1 MPTSCSSE
9 YKTYPPSKKLPE
21 ATTCAAIIHIS
32 GILRFSTLYPNH
44 HFAYFM
50 DSIAVDRTD
59 DAFPESVRQPCS
71 SNVELL
77 VISSHSIICPAPWRN
92 GTNMNPIHI
101 GDLGT
106 IFVPSFSIADTSF
119 TSVND
124 AMKHALSRSAL
135 WMWTINSPMR
145 SEFMERILSCRI
157 TFRMSVL
164 IANPFM

>member
-1 MPTSCSSE
+1 M
-9 YKTYPPSKKLPE
+9 
-21 ATTCAAIIHIS
+21 HFRN
-32 GILRFSTLYPNH
+32 RFDTH
-44 HFAYFM
+44 
-50 DSIAVDRTD
+50 V
-59 DAFPESVRQPCS
+59 S
-71 SNVELL
+71 SNIELL
-77 VISSHSIICPAPWRN
+77 VISSHSIICPPPWRN

-135 WMWTINSPMR
+135 WMWTINNPMR

-164 IANPFM
+164 IANPYVVADGLVVRTCVACSQQVSPSWTLKLPIADDLLPRLGTVLKL